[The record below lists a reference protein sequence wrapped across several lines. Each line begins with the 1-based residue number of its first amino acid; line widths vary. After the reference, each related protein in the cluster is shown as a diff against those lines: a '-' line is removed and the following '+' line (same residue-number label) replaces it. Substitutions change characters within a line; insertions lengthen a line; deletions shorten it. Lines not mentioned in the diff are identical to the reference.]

1 MRACRFKV
9 SDDKPTL
16 RRLPLEF
23 CRASRPPGP
32 KLLLRDFLSLPA
44 GFALFAKG
52 CVAPISAVAFSLS
65 RLDVILD
72 RGTWAMERRERTR
85 AAESCRE
92 DIVATGLDQ
101 RYHEHDPHNRPSESV
116 EALIRSYRIPLNLVH
131 SASRSR
137 ECKQT
142 ASPNPPWY

>member
-1 MRACRFKV
+1 MLCYQCAQGGSKV
-9 SDDKPTL
+9 SDDKRTL

-23 CRASRPPGP
+23 CRASSPPGP

-52 CVAPISAVAFSLS
+52 CVAPMSAVAFSLS

-92 DIVATGLDQ
+92 DIMATGLDQ
-101 RYHEHDPHNRPSESV
+101 PYHPSIIRAKRPSGISR
-116 EALIRSYRIPLNLVH
+116 ALIRSYRNPLSLIH
-131 SASRSR
+131 SASPVT
-137 ECKQT
+137 CM
-142 ASPNPPWY
+142 